1 MLTEI
6 DAKRLKLTANFSL
19 WEFIYSE
26 DAIKYG
32 LMDKQL
38 SISEKEILNLKRLCQ
53 NVLQPLRNELKL
65 PIRINSGYR
74 SLELNEKIKGA
85 NNSDH
90 LYGKAADI
98 YIPGRMEMA
107 FSFIRNR
114 CKFKQLISEFNLQ
127 WIHVSYDEFN
137 LKKECLKT
145 IDGKKYK
152 II

>member
-6 DAKRLKLTANFSL
+6 DAKRIKLSANFSL

-74 SLELNEKIKGA
+74 SIELNAKINGA
-85 NNSDH
+85 PNSEH
-90 LYGKAADI
+90 TQGKAADI

-107 FSFIRNR
+107 FNFIRNR
-114 CKFKQLISEFNLQ
+114 CNFRQLINEHNLT
-127 WIHVSYDEFN
+127 WIHVSYDEFDNKKQVFN
-137 LKKECLKT
+137 L
-145 IDGKKYK
+145 
-152 II
+152 